1 MNQEAMNKKVFNQ
14 SEHNEAES
22 QQDFQPKREFTE
34 SDISL
39 TPDSA
44 GSESVTGE
52 LLTEKFE
59 QIVQP
64 KPRWWKKLLG
74 AATVLFL
81 GATVAQSVQ
90 WLIDSWAANQWIYF
104 AFALVGCTVVLAG
117 ISAIIKEWRRLVKLK
132 KRMMLQQQS
141 EQLLWQSAVDF
152 KPDFSQQESERG
164 EKLCLQ
170 IAETMQIDQQHPAL
184 NLWRKQINDAH
195 SAQEIAY
202 LFSQSV
208 LQPID
213 KQAHT
218 LISKN
223 AAEAAVIVAISP
235 LALVDM
241 FFIAWRNIRLINN
254 IAKIYGIELG
264 YISRLRLLRM
274 VLLNVAFAGASE
286 LVQEI
291 GMEWL
296 SQDLTAKLSAR
307 AAQGIGVGLLTARL
321 GIKAM
326 EFCRPLVF
334 HADEKPRLTNIHKE
348 LLSTLKSTLLN
359 QGKIKQS
366 EKL

>member
-1 MNQEAMNKKVFNQ
+1 MSKKIFNQ
-14 SEHNEAES
+14 QTEDIEITDN
-22 QQDFQPKREFTE
+22 FQPKQEFIE
-34 SDISL
+34 SEVSL
-39 TPDSA
+39 EPDLTDV
-44 GSESVTGE
+44 ESVQAE

-74 AATVLFL
+74 AAVILFL

-90 WLIDSWAANQWIYF
+90 WIVDSWVANQWIYL
-104 AFALVGCTVVLAG
+104 AFSLVALLVVAVGF
-117 ISAIIKEWRRLVKLK
+117 SALFKEWRRLVKLK
-132 KRMMLQQQS
+132 QRMILQQQS
-141 EQLLWQSAVDF
+141 EQLMLESAVDF
-152 KPDFSQQESERG
+152 QRDFSTQDSGQS
-164 EKLCLQ
+164 KQLCLQ
-170 IAETMQIDQQHPAL
+170 IAEAMRIDEQDPTLAQ
-184 NLWRKQINDAH
+184 WQKQLSDAH
-195 SAQEIAY
+195 SPQEVAY
-202 LFSQSV
+202 LFSRNV

-213 KQAHT
+213 KKAQA

-223 AAEAAVIVAISP
+223 AAEAAIIVAISP

-274 VLLNVAFAGASE
+274 VLLNVAFAGAAE

-307 AAQGIGVGLLTARL
+307 AAQGIGIGLLTARL

-334 HADEKPRLTNIHKE
+334 QADEKPRLTNIHKE
-348 LLSTLKSTLLN
+348 LLTTLKATVLSPN
-359 QGKIKQS
+359 KMKQS
-366 EKL
+366 EKM